1 MTVGIS
7 PTKGVSPPFLTAGKF
22 MAQSLSTEE
31 APSPIDPGQRTFF
44 HVHLVSDSTGETL
57 STLLKS
63 VSARFP
69 SAKPLEHV
77 ASLVR
82 SHTQL
87 DKVLARI
94 EQSPGL
100 VMYTVV
106 DRSMRRR
113 LEVKC
118 AELQVPAISCLDP
131 LLNAFAEY
139 LGLEQ
144 TTQAGRQHVL
154 DEDYFRRIGAID
166 FTLAHDDGQMS
177 WDLEGADVVLVG
189 VSRTSKTP
197 TCMYLANKGIKAGN
211 VPLVPGVDPPPELVS
226 LRKPMMVGLTANPD
240 RLSQI
245 RASRLAGLGSE
256 DKAES
261 YTDQDKVR
269 EEVMKAKRY
278 FVKNGW
284 PVIDVTKRSV
294 EETAAKILTLLS
306 IRRGGEG

>member
-1 MTVGIS
+1 MSVRGA
-7 PTKGVSPPFLTAGKF
+7 LA
-22 MAQSLSTEE
+22 
-31 APSPIDPGQRTFF
+31 DPKPQRRTFF

-63 VSARFP
+63 VAARFP

-87 DKVLARI
+87 DSVLARI

-106 DRSMRRR
+106 DPTMRRR

-118 AELQVPAISCLDP
+118 AELQVPAIACLDP
-131 LLNAFAEY
+131 LLNALADY

-144 TTQAGRQHVL
+144 ASQAGMQHEL

-166 FTLAHDDGQMS
+166 FTLAHDDGQNT
-177 WDLEGADVVLVG
+177 WNLEAADVVLVG

-197 TCMYLANKGIKAGN
+197 TCMYLANKGIRAAN
-211 VPLVPGVDPPPELVS
+211 VPLVPGVPHPPEIETLRRPLV
-226 LRKPMMVGLTANPD
+226 VGLTANPD
-240 RLSQI
+240 RLAQI
-245 RASRLAGLGSE
+245 RTSRLAGLGSE
-256 DKAES
+256 DRAQS
-261 YTDQDKVR
+261 YTDAKTVR
-269 EEVMKAKRY
+269 EEVVKAKRL
-278 FVKNGW
+278 FVKHDW
-284 PVIDVTKRSV
+284 PMIDVTKRSV

>member
-1 MTVGIS
+1 MD
-7 PTKGVSPPFLTAGKF
+7 PTES
-22 MAQSLSTEE
+22 
-31 APSPIDPGQRTFF
+31 APHPTTGRQTYF

-63 VSARFP
+63 VAARFP
-69 SAKPLEHV
+69 TAKPLEHV

-82 SHTQL
+82 NHTQL

-94 EQSPGL
+94 EQAPGL

-131 LLNAFAEY
+131 ILNAFAEY

-144 TTQAGRQHVL
+144 TTQAGRQHDL

-166 FTLAHDDGQMS
+166 FTLAHDDGQLS
-177 WDLEGADVVLVG
+177 WDLEAADVVLVG

-197 TCMYLANKGIKAGN
+197 TCMYLANKGIKAAN
-211 VPLVPGVDPPPELVS
+211 VPLVPGVDPPPELAS
-226 LRKPMMVGLTANPD
+226 LRKPLVVGLTASPD

-245 RASRLAGLGSE
+245 RSTRLAGLGSE
-256 DKAES
+256 DRAQN
-261 YTDQDKVR
+261 YTDMTKVR
-269 EEVMKAKRY
+269 EEVTKAKRY

-294 EETAAKILTLLS
+294 EETAAKILTQMS

>member
-1 MTVGIS
+1 MTETL
-7 PTKGVSPPFLTAGKF
+7 PA
-22 MAQSLSTEE
+22 E
-31 APSPIDPGQRTFF
+31 APALSRRTFF

-63 VSARFP
+63 VAARFP

-94 EQSPGL
+94 EQAPGL

-118 AELQVPAISCLDP
+118 AELQVPAIPCLDP

-144 TTQAGRQHVL
+144 TTQAGRQHTL

-177 WDLEGADVVLVG
+177 WDLEASDVVLVG

-197 TCMYLANKGIKAGN
+197 TCMYLANKGIKAAN
-211 VPLVPGVDPPPELVS
+211 VPLVPGVDPPPELKS
-226 LRKPMMVGLTANPD
+226 LRKPLVVGLTANPE
-240 RLSQI
+240 RLTQI
-245 RASRLAGLGSE
+245 RTTRLAGLGSE
-256 DKAES
+256 TKAEN
-261 YTDQDKVR
+261 YTDGAKVR
-269 EEVMKAKRY
+269 EEVTKAKRY
-278 FVKNGW
+278 FVQNGW

-294 EETAAKILTLLS
+294 EETAAKILTQMS

>member
-1 MTVGIS
+1 MDQAARADK
-7 PTKGVSPPFLTAGKF
+7 TKA
-22 MAQSLSTEE
+22 AR
-31 APSPIDPGQRTFF
+31 RTFF

-87 DKVLARI
+87 DSVLARI
-94 EQSPGL
+94 EQAPGL
-100 VMYTVV
+100 VMYTIV
-106 DRSMRRR
+106 DQGMRRR

-131 LLNAFAEY
+131 LLNAFADY

-144 TTQAGRQHVL
+144 TRQAGMQHEL

-166 FTLAHDDGQMS
+166 FTLAHDDGQNT
-177 WDLEGADVVLVG
+177 WNLEAADVVLVG

-197 TCMYLANKGIKAGN
+197 TCMYLANKGIKAAN
-211 VPLVPGVDPPPELVS
+211 VPLVPGVPPPPELET
-226 LRKPMMVGLTANPD
+226 LRKPMVVGLTANPD
-240 RLSQI
+240 RLTQI
-245 RASRLAGLGSE
+245 RTSRLSNLGSE
-256 DKAES
+256 DRAQT
-261 YTDQDKVR
+261 YTDGAAVR
-269 EEVMKAKRY
+269 DEVTKAKRL
-278 FVKNGW
+278 FVKNEW
-284 PVIDVTKRSV
+284 PMIDVTKRSV

-306 IRRGGEG
+306 IRRGGEA

>member
-1 MTVGIS
+1 MTKAEVAAATGPRS
-7 PTKGVSPPFLTAGKF
+7 
-22 MAQSLSTEE
+22 
-31 APSPIDPGQRTFF
+31 RTFF

-69 SAKPLEHV
+69 TAKPLEHV

-94 EQSPGL
+94 EQAPGL

-118 AELQVPAISCLDP
+118 AELQVPAIPVLDP

-144 TTQAGRQHVL
+144 TSQAGRQHEL

-166 FTLAHDDGQMS
+166 FTLAHDDGQMA
-177 WDLEGADVVLVG
+177 WDLEAADVVLVG

-197 TCMYLANKGIKAGN
+197 TCMYLANKGIKAAN
-211 VPLVPGVDPPPELVS
+211 VPLVPGVDPPAELTC
-226 LRKPMMVGLTANPD
+226 LRKPLVVGLTANPD

-245 RASRLAGLGSE
+245 RASRLASLGSAE
-256 DKAES
+256 KARD
-261 YTDQDKVR
+261 YTDMAKVR
-269 EEVMKAKRY
+269 EEVTRAKRL
-278 FVKNGW
+278 FVKQGW
-284 PVIDVTKRSV
+284 PIIDVTRRSV
-294 EETAAKILTLLS
+294 EETAAKILTQLS
-306 IRRGGEG
+306 VRRGGEA

>member
-1 MTVGIS
+1 MASLTV
-7 PTKGVSPPFLTAGKF
+7 TAEPK
-22 MAQSLSTEE
+22 AQR
-31 APSPIDPGQRTFF
+31 RTFF

-87 DKVLARI
+87 DGVLTRI

-106 DRSMRRR
+106 DPGMRRR

-118 AELQVPAISCLDP
+118 AELQVPAIACLDP
-131 LLNAFAEY
+131 ILNALADY

-144 TTQAGRQHVL
+144 ASQAGLQHEL

-166 FTLAHDDGQMS
+166 FTLAHDDGQNV
-177 WDLEGADVVLVG
+177 WNLGAADVVLVG

-197 TCMYLANKGIKAGN
+197 TCMYLANKGIRAAN
-211 VPLVPGVDPPPELVS
+211 VPLVPGVAPPQELEG
-226 LRKPMMVGLTANPD
+226 LRRPLVVGLTANPD

-245 RASRLAGLGSE
+245 RTSRLAGLGTE
-256 DKAES
+256 DRAQS
-261 YTDQDKVR
+261 YTDADEVR
-269 EEVMKAKRY
+269 EEVRKAKRL
-278 FVKNGW
+278 FVKHGW
-284 PVIDVTKRSV
+284 PMIDVTKRSV

>member
-1 MTVGIS
+1 MIL
-7 PTKGVSPPFLTAGKF
+7 PTARLMREKTTLLTTGKR
-22 MAQSLSTEE
+22 MNQTAHADLSQS
-31 APSPIDPGQRTFF
+31 QRRTYF

-82 SHTQL
+82 NHTQL
-87 DKVLARI
+87 DNVLARI
-94 EQSPGL
+94 EQAPGL

-106 DRSMRRR
+106 DPGMRRR

-118 AELQVPAISCLDP
+118 AELQVPAIPCLDP
-131 LLNAFAEY
+131 LLNAFADY

-144 TTQAGRQHVL
+144 TRQAGLQHEL
-154 DEDYFRRIGAID
+154 DEDYFRRIEAID
-166 FTLAHDDGQMS
+166 YTLAHDDGQNT
-177 WDLEGADVVLVG
+177 WNLEGADVVLVG

-197 TCMYLANKGIKAGN
+197 TCMYLANKGIRAAN
-211 VPLVPGVDPPPELVS
+211 VPLVPGIAPPPELETI
-226 LRKPMMVGLTANPD
+226 RKPMVIGLTANPS

-245 RASRLAGLGSE
+245 RTSRLSNLDSE
-256 DKAES
+256 DRAQS
-261 YTDQDKVR
+261 YTDADKVR
-269 EEVMKAKRY
+269 DEVTKAKRY

-284 PVIDVTKRSV
+284 PVIDMTKRSV
-294 EETAAKILTLLS
+294 EETAAKILTQLS
-306 IRRGGEG
+306 MRRGGDL